1 MAICNYCVA
10 SMSDVK
16 NDQGNVLYIQI
27 SYNEINN
34 TYNYCRNV
42 EYLEFTAFMTMKRK
56 FMVVPTIPPVSA
68 ITSHL
73 SSLNTSKG
81 TTKWDVKNKGPGLGQ
96 GQHVVVLNQL
106 ISPTP
111 LGNLIFNENA
121 DITKISD
128 QLLKRKQTVTIVGL
142 QH

>member
-1 MAICNYCVA
+1 LN
-10 SMSDVK
+10 
-16 NDQGNVLYIQI
+16 QI
-27 SYNEINN
+27 
-34 TYNYCRNV
+34 
-42 EYLEFTAFMTMKRK
+42 LKRQTSRFHYGSK
-56 FMVVPTIPPVSA
+56 VPAVTIT

-73 SSLNTSKG
+73 NSKG

-96 GQHVVVLNQL
+96 GQNVVVLNQL

-128 QLLKRKQTVTIVGL
+128 
-142 QH
+142 